1 MNNEENTKQAWQT
14 PEIVDLDVTDN
25 TGGKPYP
32 DPSEA
37 GAGWFGPS

>member
-25 TGGKPYP
+25 TGKPYP
-32 DPSEA
+32 ASAEA
-37 GAGWFGPS
+37 GMGWYGPS